1 MKCFKQ
7 LRYRDEDYFAM
18 KARMQLAKEMDIKR
32 YVQSVRANRN
42 SMKFLTT
49 QRERRIIAMQADKNV
64 LTLQEYDEQKL
75 EKDPKDLSQ
84 NELN

>member
-1 MKCFKQ
+1 
-7 LRYRDEDYFAM
+7 M